1 MLPTK
6 RVALYVRVSKHDQ
19 TTENQLP
26 ELQQFCAA
34 RGWEIVATFDEPGIS
49 GAKKSRPELDKCMA
63 FVRAR
68 RCDCLLVW
76 RFDRFARS
84 LSHLVLT
91 LEELREL
98 RVDFASVRNG
108 TDTTTSQGKLL
119 FGINAL
125 FAEYERDVI
134 RERVMAGLA
143 RVRAAGQRLGR
154 PPQLSNEQRS
164 AILSLLG
171 KASVRQIAARV
182 GVSKS
187 VAQRVLYQNP
197 KRNASFVTDETPVDL
212 QGVP

>member
-1 MLPTK
+1 MKTGQK

-26 ELQQFCAA
+26 ELQQFCAS
-34 RGWEIVATFDEPGIS
+34 RGWEIVATFDDTGVS
-49 GAKKSRPELDKCMA
+49 GAKKNRTELDKCMA

-98 RVDFASVRNG
+98 GVDFASVRNQC
-108 TDTTTSQGKLL
+108 DTTTSQGRLL

-134 RERVMAGLA
+134 RERILAGHA
-143 RVRAAGQRLGR
+143 RVRALGKHIGR
-154 PPQLSNEQRS
+154 PGLPSEQIEEIQRMR
-164 AILSLLG
+164 G
-171 KASVRQIAARV
+171 TPHRTIAAIV

-187 VAQRVLYQNP
+187 VVSKVL
-197 KRNASFVTDETPVDL
+197 AAPVREE
-212 QGVP
+212 VMA